1 MGAEHS
7 GRLIHLNIL
16 WLMRKGAGETQW
28 HNDLLNDSSTAGGLP
43 NSYTWV
49 IFYALES
56 VKQLHAG
63 NMKNL
68 LDDIVLFKRKTQFW
82 IYRIENVRISAFWH

>member
-1 MGAEHS
+1 
-7 GRLIHLNIL
+7 
-16 WLMRKGAGETQW
+16 
-28 HNDLLNDSSTAGGLP
+28 
-43 NSYTWV
+43 V

-68 LDDIVLFKRKTQFW
+68 LDDIVLFKRKTQF
-82 IYRIENVRISAFWH
+82 